1 MIGTRENDDF
11 LLIFTKAKTQQYKV
25 DETNKIFW
33 LFFQGVIANNF
44 QIFHF
49 IENEE
54 SSLT

>member
-1 MIGTRENDDF
+1 MIGRRENDF